1 MASALAIWYGPRVRR
16 TSRHPARFG
25 LVSHAHVLAAW
36 VAGICLCL
44 PLSSC
49 RREISENS
57 PLGARVSL
65 TGAGAGFPAM
75 LYQSW
80 AISLYRDMP
89 ELKINYQSM
98 GSGAGVKQVVR
109 GVVDFGGSD
118 VGMTPKEVADARYG
132 ALMLPMTAGAVVLAY
147 NLPSLDR
154 PLRLSRT
161 TYTDILLGKI
171 ARWRAPE
178 IVADNPDADLPDLP
192 ITVIH
197 RADGSGATA
206 VLTAHLSAI
215 SADWDRRIG
224 KGKNVEWPK
233 SARFVGAK
241 GNDGMTNQIMMVPG
255 ALGYLDYSFAAN
267 NEVGMAMLENR
278 AGRFVLPTDT
288 SAQASL
294 GEATMPPD
302 FRLFITDP
310 DGAESYPV
318 VTYTWLLPLGSYDD
332 PLKAKA
338 VEIFIEYGLN
348 EGQVVAPRLGYAPLP
363 DAVRARVAE
372 AADGIS
378 PDYEIQL
385 RPLELP

>member
-1 MASALAIWYGPRVRR
+1 VGRAAHCHVRL
-16 TSRHPARFG
+16 G
-25 LVSHAHVLAAW
+25 LLLGA
-36 VAGICLCL
+36 CLCL
-44 PLSSC
+44 LVALTSC
-49 RREISENS
+49 RREVSENS

-80 AISLYRDMP
+80 AISLYRSMP

-118 VGMTPKEVADARYG
+118 LGMTPDEIDDAKYG
-132 ALMLPMTAGAVVLAY
+132 AMMLPMTAGAVVLAY
-147 NLPSLDR
+147 NLPTLSD

-171 ARWRAPE
+171 TRWNAPE
-178 IVADNPDADLPDLP
+178 IVADNPGANLPDLP

-206 VLTAHLSAI
+206 VLTAHLTAI
-215 SADWDRRIG
+215 SPEWQQRVG
-224 KGKNVEWPK
+224 KGKNVEWPR
-233 SARFVGAK
+233 SARIVGAK

-267 NEVGMAMLENR
+267 NDVGMAMLENR
-278 AGRFVLPTDT
+278 SGRFILPTDT

-294 GEATMPPD
+294 GEAPMPPD

-310 DGAESYPV
+310 VGTESYPV
-318 VTYTWLLPLGSYDD
+318 VTYTWLLPLGTYGD

-338 VEIFIEYGLN
+338 MEIFIEYGLN
-348 EGQVVAPRLGYAPLP
+348 EGQLVAPRLGYAPLP
-363 DAVRARVAE
+363 DAVRERVAE
-372 AADGIS
+372 AANRIS
-378 PDYEIQL
+378 PDYELEL
-385 RPLELP
+385 RPLESLQ

>member
-1 MASALAIWYGPRVRR
+1 MASTPAIWYPLFVGRASHLRVRVGPL
-16 TSRHPARFG
+16 SGAC
-25 LVSHAHVLAAW
+25 
-36 VAGICLCL
+36 ICLL
-44 PLSSC
+44 FALTSC
-49 RREISENS
+49 RREISEDS

-65 TGAGAGFPAM
+65 VGAGAGFPAM

-118 VGMTPKEVADARYG
+118 IGMTPDEIAAARHG
-132 ALMLPMTAGAVVLAY
+132 AMMLPMTAGAVVLAY
-147 NLPSLDR
+147 NLSKLDR

-171 ARWRAPE
+171 TRWNAPG
-178 IVADNPDADLPDLP
+178 IVADNPDANLPDLP

-215 SADWDRRIG
+215 SPEWKQRIG
-224 KGKNVEWPK
+224 TGKNVEWPK

-241 GNDGMTNQIMMVPG
+241 GNDGMTNQILMVPG

-267 NEVGMAMLENR
+267 NDVGMAMLENR
-278 AGRFVLPTDT
+278 SGQFILPTDT

-294 GEATMPPD
+294 GEAIMPAD

-310 DGAESYPV
+310 EGAASYPV
-318 VTYTWLLPLGSYDD
+318 VTYTWLLPLGTYDD

-338 VEIFIEYGLN
+338 MEIFIEYGLN
-348 EGQVVAPRLGYAPLP
+348 EGQLVATRLGYAPLP
-363 DAVRARVAE
+363 EDVRKRVAE
-372 AADGIS
+372 AADRIS
-378 PDYEIQL
+378 SDYELQL
-385 RPLELP
+385 RPLESLR